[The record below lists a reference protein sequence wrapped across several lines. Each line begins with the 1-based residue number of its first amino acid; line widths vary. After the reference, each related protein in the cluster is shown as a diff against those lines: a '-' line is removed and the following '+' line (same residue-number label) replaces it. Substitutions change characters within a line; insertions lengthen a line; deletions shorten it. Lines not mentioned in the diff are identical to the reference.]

1 MTARR
6 PNPECDALTRRTRC
20 SGWIAALVGSVLLQ
34 AAPVGAQTPAP
45 ATAPATAPAQAPIVR
60 YSYEVVASYPHD
72 PQAFTQG
79 LVIADGVLTEST
91 GRHPSSVRRVR
102 LSDGEVLTQRDLD
115 PALFG
120 EGLTVMGERA
130 FSLTWTDGKIFVW
143 NAADLTPVSEH
154 PLAGQG
160 WGLTHDGTRLILSD
174 GEPHLRFLDPATLAE
189 TGSVPVTIN
198 GRPLGRLNE
207 LEFIDGEV
215 WANIWQTDF
224 IVRIDPATGHVT
236 GVIDLTGLLPASDV
250 RDPNDDVLNGIAWD
264 AQARR
269 LFVTGKNWPKLFEI
283 RLVQN

>member
-1 MTARR
+1 MTR
-6 PNPECDALTRRTRC
+6 PNCRT
-20 SGWIAALVGSVLLQ
+20 GWIAAVLGSVLLQ
-34 AAPVGAQTPAP
+34 ATSPAGAQTPAGAP
-45 ATAPATAPAQAPIVR
+45 VAAPAPAPAPAPPPAPINR
-60 YSYEVVASYPHD
+60 FGYEVVATFPHD
-72 PQAFTQG
+72 PGAFTQG
-79 LVIADGVLTEST
+79 LVVADGVLTEST

-102 LSDGEVLTQRDLD
+102 LADGEVLVRRELE

-120 EGLTVMGERA
+120 EGLTVMGDQA

-143 NAADLTPVSEH
+143 NAADLTLLGEH

-174 GEPHLRFLDPATLAE
+174 GEPRLRFLDPATLAE

-224 IVRIDPATGHVT
+224 IVRIDPATGRVT
-236 GVIDLTGLLPASDV
+236 GIIDLGGLLPEAE
-250 RDPNDDVLNGIAWD
+250 RKDPTDDVLNGIAWD
-264 AQARR
+264 AATRR

-283 RLVQN
+283 RLVAR